1 MVGRRD
7 EGVRRREPA
16 PAHSVLRFSQLLT
29 AAPPPLPA
37 MPQLYG
43 PPPGSSCSTVSP
55 DSRKDCCKTKVS
67 ETTDDSWCQEKYPEV
82 GRGAVQLRHGGQGGG
97 GRR

>member
-1 MVGRRD
+1 
-7 EGVRRREPA
+7 
-16 PAHSVLRFSQLLT
+16 
-29 AAPPPLPA
+29 

-82 GRGAVQLRHGGQGGG
+82 GDGVVGGAKGQGSLRWGENLMG
-97 GRR
+97 WWAGRRAKGA